1 MRARRG
7 ITARYL
13 NVADS
18 VKKEVASP
26 SFPFFPPSVI
36 SGLPEIIWIWQQ
48 IASELLAKI
57 KDGPSV
63 FTEKLVVELIGCNG
77 LWQIAPRR
85 WSWMRP
91 KHICF
96 EEHDMKSVPIV

>member
-57 KDGPSV
+57 RDGPSV
-63 FTEKLVVELIGCNG
+63 FTEKLVVELLAAMGYGKSRQDAGHGC
-77 LWQIAPRR
+77 APN
-85 WSWMRP
+85 
-91 KHICF
+91 IF
-96 EEHDMKSVPIV
+96 VLKSTI